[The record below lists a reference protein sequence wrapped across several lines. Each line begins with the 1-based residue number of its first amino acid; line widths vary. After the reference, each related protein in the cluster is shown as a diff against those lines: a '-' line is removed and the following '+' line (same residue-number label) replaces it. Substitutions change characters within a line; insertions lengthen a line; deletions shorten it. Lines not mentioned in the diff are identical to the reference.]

1 MRVAVIS
8 PYFKEPVSQLRRCHA
23 SVLAQTHPCRHI
35 FVSDGFPQD
44 LSTLG
49 PDLDHIL
56 LPRHEDFGNTPRAIG
71 GISAAARHFEAVA
84 FLDSDNWFEPN
95 HIEHMVGLA
104 ASASAAVVAA
114 RRMLRSPEGAILGVD
129 TFDSDGD
136 EFCDTNCVFLTLTAL
151 DLVVEWLMPKDL
163 AVVGDRVFWERVRR
177 SGFKRVASDLPT
189 VNYVTD
195 WAAHYERFGLPVPPN
210 AKKMTEDPG
219 GRLFLARHEPDG
231 FGP

>member
-8 PYFKEPVSQLRRCHA
+8 PYYKESASQLRRCHA
-23 SVLAQTHPCRHI
+23 SVSAQTHPCRHI
-35 FVSDGFPQD
+35 FVSDGFPQE
-44 LSTLG
+44 LNSLG

-56 LPRHEDFGNTPRAIG
+56 VPHNDDFGNTPRVIG
-71 GISAAARHFEAVA
+71 GLSAAARNFEAVA

-104 ASASAAVVAA
+104 ASTSAAVVAA
-114 RRMLRSPEGAILGVD
+114 RRMLRSPEGGVIGVD

-136 EFCDTNCVFLTLTAL
+136 AFCDTNCVFLTLAAF
-151 DLVVEWLMPKDL
+151 DLIMEWLMPKDM

-177 SGFKRVASDLPT
+177 SGFKRVTSDLPT

-195 WAAHYERFGLPVPPN
+195 WASHYERFGWPVPAN
-210 AKKMTEDPG
+210 AKKMVEDRD
-219 GRLFLARHEPDG
+219 GRLVLVRGEANG
-231 FGP
+231 S